1 MKKRIKQLLL
11 LLPVLILVLIAIF
24 TACRSHSNEIVLEF
38 GMFTGSYWDVANA
51 DSFAIIDKAI
61 DLFESSHPNVKIHYY
76 SGVSKEDYS
85 EWFSRKLLANETP
98 DVFMVL
104 GSDFEQFASMGIL
117 KNLDEQMA
125 SDPDFDSSRFFSSSF
140 ASGQYAGSQYALPYE
155 TVPTLMFVNQTLLN
169 KEGIVVPD
177 EDWTWDD
184 LYEICR
190 RVTRDID
197 GDGMLDQFGTYNYG
211 WSDAIY
217 SNDAT
222 LFSPDGSTSYFADE
236 RVVEAVKFI
245 HQLTDLNHG
254 QTVTQE
260 DFNAGKVAFMP
271 LTFAEYRTYK
281 TYPYKIKRY
290 MNFQWDCITMPAG
303 YQGSNCSR
311 VDTLVMG
318 ISSTTKYEDLA
329 WEFLKL
335 LTYDEE
341 MQMEIFRASQGA
353 SVLKSVTS
361 SQEAAQIVQSQMDEG
376 DRVIS
381 GTLLAQVIENGS
393 IQPQS
398 QKYSQALSLANSE
411 INNILTQDLAIDSRL
426 KILQRSIN
434 TFLRQ

>member
-1 MKKRIKQLLL
+1 MKQRKKQWLL
-11 LLPVLILVLIAIF
+11 LLPVLLLVVLAVF
-24 TACRSHSNEIVLEF
+24 SSCRTTSNEIVLEF

-61 DLFESSHPNVKIHYY
+61 DLFEASHPNVKIHYY
-76 SGVSKEDYS
+76 SGISKEDYS

-117 KNLDEQMA
+117 KNLDELMA
-125 SDPDFDSSRFFSSSF
+125 ADSDFDSSRYFSSSF
-140 ASGQYAGSQYALPYE
+140 ASGQFDGSQYALPYE

-177 EDWTWDD
+177 EDWTWSD
-184 LYEICR
+184 LYNICR
-190 RVTRDID
+190 KVTRDID
-197 GDGMLDQFGTYNYG
+197 GDGMLDQFGTYNYS

-217 SNDAT
+217 SNDAA
-222 LFSPDGSTSYFADE
+222 LFSPDGSTSYFGDE
-236 RVVEAVKFI
+236 RVVESVKFI
-245 HQLTDLNHG
+245 HQLNELNHG

-318 ISSTTKYEDLA
+318 ISSNTKYEDLA

-353 SVLKSVTS
+353 SVLKSVTA
-361 SQEAAQIVQSQMDEG
+361 SQEAAQIVQSQMEEG

-393 IQPQS
+393 IQPQFK
-398 QKYSQALSLANSE
+398 KYSQAMSLANSE

-434 TFLRQ
+434 TFLQQ